1 MMKDMKFNSLKAS
14 GRIIITFLIGAIT
27 AIALLKVYEELQLN
41 EEITYKSNIP
51 FSYHSAVS
59 KASPAVVNIFS
70 EQLINN
76 RINKPSKNTD
86 SIFGKKRNKI
96 KTSLGS
102 GVLFSSDGYIL
113 TNQHV
118 IGDKHIK
125 IIVEFFDGRKINA
138 KIVGI
143 DKGTD
148 LAVLKAD
155 LSNGVYPSIEIEDSD
170 KVQIGDVVLAIGN
183 PYGLGQSVSMGIISA
198 TGREYENPY
207 SNYLQTD
214 ASINKGNSGGALIDF
229 NGRLI
234 GINTIIRSSS
244 GGSEGIGLAIPSSVA
259 LNVISDLIQYGE
271 VRRGWLGFSIDQMN
285 LLEEG
290 KLVVSDVILKSPAS
304 KSGLNKNDLILSN
317 NSARQKLIFQERRS
331 SLMKKSNSELKSLL
345 KGVEKVSRLK
355 KAELV
360 ELASIQGLDS
370 SGTKADI
377 IARLIG

>member
-1 MMKDMKFNSLKAS
+1 MMKVMKFDNLKS
-14 GRIIITFLIGAIT
+14 SKIIVAFLVGAIS
-27 AIALLKVYEELQLN
+27 AIALL
-41 EEITYKSNIP
+41 EIFEALEIDDEINNKSNTP

-70 EQLINN
+70 EQIVNN
-76 RINKPSKNTD
+76 RINRPRRSID
-86 SIFGKKRNKI
+86 SIFGEKRNQI
-96 KTSLGS
+96 NTSLGS
-102 GVLFSSDGYIL
+102 GVVFSSDGYIL
-113 TNQHV
+113 TNLHV
-118 IGDKHIK
+118 IGDINIK
-125 IIVEFFDGRKINA
+125 VIVELSDGRKINA

-155 LSNGVYPSIEIEDSD
+155 LTDGAYPSIEIEDSD
-170 KVQIGDVVLAIGN
+170 KVKIGDIVLAIGN

-214 ASINKGNSGGALIDF
+214 AAINKGNSGGALIDI

-259 LNVISDLIQYGE
+259 VNVISDLIQYGE

-285 LLEEG
+285 LLKHG
-290 KLVVSDVILKSPAS
+290 QLVVSEVVPESPAS
-304 KSGLNKNDLILSN
+304 NSGLSNKDLIISINSQEASYEHLFKTFARSKPGDTVLLEVLRN
-317 NSARQKLIFQERRS
+317 NKTVGIEIISG
-331 SLMKKSNSELKSLL
+331 ELN
-345 KGVEKVSRLK
+345 
-355 KAELV
+355 
-360 ELASIQGLDS
+360 
-370 SGTKADI
+370 
-377 IARLIG
+377 

>member
-1 MMKDMKFNSLKAS
+1 MMKVMKFDNLKRS
-14 GRIIITFLIGAIT
+14 RRIIISFLIGAIT
-27 AIALLKVYEELQLN
+27 AIILLKVYEELLLDQ
-41 EEITYKSNIP
+41 EISNKSNTP

-70 EQLINN
+70 EQLVNNKINRPRRN
-76 RINKPSKNTD
+76 ID
-86 SIFGKKRNKI
+86 SIFGEKRNQI

-118 IGDKHIK
+118 IGDKNINV
-125 IIVEFFDGRKINA
+125 IVELSDGRKINA
-138 KIVGI
+138 RIVGI
-143 DKGTD
+143 DRGTD

-155 LSNGVYPSIEIEDSD
+155 LGDGVYPSIEIEDSD
-170 KVQIGDVVLAIGN
+170 KAQIGDVVLAIGN

-214 ASINKGNSGGALIDF
+214 ASINKGNSGGALIDL

-271 VRRGWLGFSIDQMN
+271 VRRGWLGFSIDQTN
-285 LLEEG
+285 LLKQG
-290 KLVVSDVILKSPAS
+290 QLVVSEVIPESPAS
-304 KSGLNKNDLILSN
+304 KYGLSKNDLILSIN
-317 NSARQKLIFQERRS
+317 EQAASYEKLFKTFARSKPGDAVLLEVLRNKETINIEIIS
-331 SLMKKSNSELKSLL
+331 GELN
-345 KGVEKVSRLK
+345 
-355 KAELV
+355 
-360 ELASIQGLDS
+360 
-370 SGTKADI
+370 
-377 IARLIG
+377 

>member
-1 MMKDMKFNSLKAS
+1 MMKVMKFNNLKRGS
-14 GRIIITFLIGAIT
+14 KIIVAFLIGAIS
-27 AIALLKVYEELQLN
+27 AIALS
-41 EEITYKSNIP
+41 EIFEVLRIDDEINNTSNTP

-70 EQLINN
+70 EQIVNS
-76 RINKPSKNTD
+76 RINRPRRSID
-86 SIFGKKRNKI
+86 SIFGEKRNQI

-118 IGDKHIK
+118 IGDKNLNV
-125 IIVEFFDGRKINA
+125 IVELSDGRKINA

-148 LAVLKAD
+148 LAVLKANLD
-155 LSNGVYPSIEIEDSD
+155 DGAYPSIEIEDSD

-214 ASINKGNSGGALIDF
+214 ASINKGNSGGALIDL

-285 LLEEG
+285 LLKKG
-290 KLVVSDVILKSPAS
+290 QLVVSEVIPESPAS
-304 KSGLNKNDLILSN
+304 KSGLSKDDLILSIN
-317 NSARQKLIFQERRS
+317 EQVASYENLFKTFARSKPGDAV
-331 SLMKKSNSELKSLL
+331 LL
-345 KGVEKVSRLK
+345 EILRNEEAFNIK
-355 KAELV
+355 
-360 ELASIQGLDS
+360 II
-370 SGTKADI
+370 SGNI
-377 IARLIG
+377 N

>member
-1 MMKDMKFNSLKAS
+1 MMKDMKLDNLKRS
-14 GRIIITFLIGAIT
+14 RRIVIAFLIGAIT
-27 AIALLKVYEELQLN
+27 AIVILKIYEELRLD
-41 EEITYKSNIP
+41 EEISNKSNTP
-51 FSYHSAVS
+51 FSYHLAVS

-70 EQLINN
+70 EQLVNSRVNSPKRTI
-76 RINKPSKNTD
+76 D
-86 SIFGKKRNKI
+86 SIFGKNRNEI

-118 IGDKHIK
+118 IGDKNIK
-125 IIVEFFDGRKINA
+125 VIVELSDGRKVNA

-155 LSNGVYPSIEIEDSD
+155 LDGGVYPSIEIEDSD
-170 KVQIGDVVLAIGN
+170 KVKIGDVVLAIGN

-214 ASINKGNSGGALIDF
+214 ASINKGNSGGALIDL

-285 LLEEG
+285 LLNQG
-290 KLVVSDVILKSPAS
+290 QLVVSEVVKNSPAN
-304 KSGLNKNDLILSN
+304 KAGLIKKDLILSIN
-317 NSARQKLIFQERRS
+317 KKDASYENLFKTFARSKPGDAV
-331 SLMKKSNSELKSLL
+331 LL
-345 KGVEKVSRLK
+345 EILRNE
-355 KAELV
+355 ATINIE
-360 ELASIQGLDS
+360 II
-370 SGTKADI
+370 SGD
-377 IARLIG
+377 LN

>member
-1 MMKDMKFNSLKAS
+1 MKFNNLKRAS
-14 GRIIITFLIGAIT
+14 RIVIAFLVGFIS
-27 AIALLKVYEELQLN
+27 AIALLKIYEALQIEDEVNNKNNTL
-41 EEITYKSNIP
+41 

-70 EQLINN
+70 DQIVNN
-76 RINKPSKNTD
+76 RINRPRRSID
-86 SIFGKKRNKI
+86 SIFGEKGNQI
-96 KTSLGS
+96 KTTLGS

-118 IGDKHIK
+118 IGDKNINV
-125 IIVEFFDGRKINA
+125 IVELSDGRKINA

-148 LAVLKAD
+148 LAVLKANLD
-155 LSNGVYPSIEIEDSD
+155 DGAYPSIEIEDSD

-214 ASINKGNSGGALIDF
+214 ASINKGNSGGALIDL

-271 VRRGWLGFSIDQMN
+271 VRRGWVGFSIDQMN
-285 LLEEG
+285 LLKKG
-290 KLVVSDVILKSPAS
+290 QLVVSEVVQDSPAS
-304 KSGLNKNDLILSN
+304 KSGLSKDDLILSIN
-317 NSARQKLIFQERRS
+317 EQVASYDNLYKTFARSKPGDIVLLEILRNEETIDIKVISGKL
-331 SLMKKSNSELKSLL
+331 N
-345 KGVEKVSRLK
+345 
-355 KAELV
+355 
-360 ELASIQGLDS
+360 
-370 SGTKADI
+370 
-377 IARLIG
+377 

>member
-1 MMKDMKFNSLKAS
+1 MKLNAIKQSYK
-14 GRIIITFLIGAIT
+14 IIISFIIGFLFAI
-27 AIALLKVYEELQLN
+27 IFLKIIEVFQISEDVN
-41 EEITYKSNIP
+41 SKNIKP
-51 FSYHSAVS
+51 FSYNLAVT

-70 EQLINN
+70 EQLLNS
-76 RINKPSKNTD
+76 RISKPRQNKD
-86 SIFGKKRNKI
+86 SIFGDRKNQT

-118 IGDKHIK
+118 IGDKNIK
-125 IIVEFFDGRKINA
+125 VIVELSDGRRINA
-138 KIVGI
+138 KIIGI

-155 LSNGVYPSIEIEDSD
+155 LGERIYPSIEIEDSD

-214 ASINKGNSGGALIDF
+214 ASINKGNSGGALIDL

-244 GGSEGIGLAIPSSVA
+244 GGSEGVGLAIPSSIA
-259 LNVISDLIQYGE
+259 LNVISGLIQYGE
-271 VRRGWLGFSIDQMN
+271 VRRGWLGFSIDQVN
-285 LLEEG
+285 LLKNG
-290 KLVVSDVILKSPAS
+290 QLVVSEVIPNSPAD
-304 KSGLNKNDLILSN
+304 KSGLLNSDLILYINKQGASYENLYKTFARSKPGDTVLLEIVRN
-317 NSARQKLIFQERRS
+317 NENVAIEIISG
-331 SLMKKSNSELKSLL
+331 ELN
-345 KGVEKVSRLK
+345 
-355 KAELV
+355 
-360 ELASIQGLDS
+360 
-370 SGTKADI
+370 
-377 IARLIG
+377 

>member
-1 MMKDMKFNSLKAS
+1 MMKDMKFDNLKRS
-14 GRIIITFLIGAIT
+14 SRIVIAFLIGAVT
-27 AIALLKVYEELQLN
+27 AIVLLKIYEELRLDEQISN
-41 EEITYKSNIP
+41 KSNKP

-70 EQLINN
+70 EQLVNN
-76 RINKPSKNTD
+76 RINRPRRNID
-86 SIFGKKRNKI
+86 SIFGKKRNLI

-118 IGDKHIK
+118 IGDKNIK
-125 IIVEFFDGRKINA
+125 VIVELSDGRKVNA

-155 LSNGVYPSIEIEDSD
+155 LDGGVYPSIEIEDSD
-170 KVQIGDVVLAIGN
+170 KVKIGDVVLAIGN

-214 ASINKGNSGGALIDF
+214 ASINKGNSGGALIDL
-229 NGRLI
+229 NGRLV

-271 VRRGWLGFSIDQMN
+271 VRRGWLGFSINQMI
-285 LLEEG
+285 LLKQG
-290 KLVVSDVILKSPAS
+290 QLVVTEVITKSPAS
-304 KSGLNKNDLILSN
+304 NSGLTKNDLILSIN
-317 NSARQKLIFQERRS
+317 DQAASYENLFKTFARSKPGDVVLLEILRNVETIDIKIIS
-331 SLMKKSNSELKSLL
+331 GELY
-345 KGVEKVSRLK
+345 
-355 KAELV
+355 
-360 ELASIQGLDS
+360 
-370 SGTKADI
+370 
-377 IARLIG
+377 

>member
-1 MMKDMKFNSLKAS
+1 MKDMQLNFFKQSYKV
-14 GRIIITFLIGAIT
+14 IISFIVGIIFAIV
-27 AIALLKVYEELQLN
+27 LLKFSEVFILKQDEG
-41 EEITYKSNIP
+41 YKYNVP
-51 FSYHSAVS
+51 YSYNLAVS

-70 EQLINN
+70 EQLVDSGKINPKKN
-76 RINKPSKNTD
+76 RD
-86 SIFGKKRNKI
+86 SIFGKTQNYI

-118 IGDKHIK
+118 IGDKNLK
-125 IIVEFFDGRKINA
+125 VIVELSDGTRINA
-138 KIVGI
+138 KVIGI

-155 LSNGVYPSIEIEDSD
+155 LGDNVYSSIEIEDSD
-170 KVQIGDVVLAIGN
+170 KVEIGDIVLAIGN

-214 ASINKGNSGGALIDF
+214 ASINKGNSGGALIDI

-271 VRRGWLGFSIDQMN
+271 VRRGWLGFSIDQFN
-285 LLEEG
+285 LLKDG
-290 KLVVSDVILKSPAS
+290 QLVVSEVISESPAN
-304 KSGLNKNDLILSN
+304 KSGLLKRDLILSIN
-317 NSARQKLIFQERRS
+317 EQVASYENLFKTFARSKPGD
-331 SLMKKSNSELKSLL
+331 KVLL
-345 KGVEKVSRLK
+345 EVLRNEKTI
-355 KAELV
+355 
-360 ELASIQGLDS
+360 SIQII
-370 SGTKADI
+370 SGEI
-377 IARLIG
+377 N

>member
-1 MMKDMKFNSLKAS
+1 MSFNNFKRSSK
-14 GRIIITFLIGAIT
+14 IILAFLIGAIT
-27 AIALLKVYEELQLN
+27 AIVLLKIFEELLLD
-41 EEITYKSNIP
+41 EEINNKSDKP
-51 FSYHSAVS
+51 FSYQSAVS

-70 EQLINN
+70 EQLVNN
-76 RINKPSKNTD
+76 RKNGLSGNID
-86 SIFGKKRNKI
+86 SIFGTKRNQT

-118 IGDKHIK
+118 IEGKNINVT
-125 IIVEFFDGRKINA
+125 VELSDGRKINA

-143 DKGTD
+143 DIGTD

-155 LSNGVYPSIEIEDSD
+155 SGDGVYPSIEIEDSD

-214 ASINKGNSGGALIDF
+214 ASINKGNSGGALIDL

-244 GGSEGIGLAIPSSVA
+244 GGSEGVGLAIPSSVA

-285 LLEEG
+285 LLKQG
-290 KLVVSDVILKSPAS
+290 QLVVSEVIPESPANN
-304 KSGLNKNDLILSN
+304 SGLRKNDLILSIN
-317 NSARQKLIFQERRS
+317 EQAASYENLFKTFARSKPGDVVLLEILRNKEPIYIEIIS
-331 SLMKKSNSELKSLL
+331 GELN
-345 KGVEKVSRLK
+345 
-355 KAELV
+355 
-360 ELASIQGLDS
+360 
-370 SGTKADI
+370 
-377 IARLIG
+377 